1 MAAYTRTAVVG
12 VFHNQEKADAAVE
25 ELYDSGFS
33 HDQIGVVARSDV
45 GTGDWSDPTT
55 RTGGAVDADHDG
67 SGAEEG
73 AVAGAAVGAG
83 VGGLWALGIAAGALP
98 AIGPVIAGGILASLL
113 ASAALGAAAGGL
125 VGALVGLGVP
135 EEEAQYYEEEFRS
148 GRILVTVRANGRV
161 EEAREILLS
170 HGAVGV
176 DGRVMAPTA

>member
-1 MAAYTRTAVVG
+1 MAVNTRAVVG
-12 VFHNQEKADAAVE
+12 VFHNQEKADAAVAD
-25 ELYDSGFS
+25 LYDSGFTY
-33 HDQIGVVARSDV
+33 DQIGVVARTDA

-55 RTGGAVDADHDG
+55 RPTAADATMDDDT
-67 SGAEEG
+67 GAEEG

-98 AIGPVIAGGILASLL
+98 AIGPVVAGGILASLL

-125 VGALVGLGVP
+125 VGALIGLGIP

-148 GRILVTVRANGRV
+148 GRILVTVRANGRE

-176 DGRVMAPTA
+176 DGRVMTPTA

>member
-1 MAAYTRTAVVG
+1 MAVNTRAVVG
-12 VFHNQEKADAAVE
+12 VFHNQDKADAAVAD
-25 ELYDSGFS
+25 LYDAGFT
-33 HDQIGVVARSDV
+33 HDQIGVVARTDTGS
-45 GTGDWSDPTT
+45 GDWSDPTAREAT
-55 RTGGAVDADHDG
+55 VDIDDDG
-67 SGAEEG
+67 TGAEEG

-98 AIGPVIAGGILASLL
+98 AIGPVVAGGVLASLL

-125 VGALVGLGVP
+125 VGALIGLGVP

-148 GRILVTVRANGRV
+148 GRILVTVRANGRE

-176 DGRVMAPTA
+176 DGRVMTPTA